1 MAAKAGASLIQ
12 LNEHFCAFQES
23 ALQERHALR
32 DARDELADL
41 RYRFET
47 FRRDAGVNAARQK
60 AESDAARECT
70 EAGLAEAREEIQ
82 QSACALWLSKYELD
96 RARRL
101 ASTLKKELNTLKKE
115 LKRACISKT
124 IADVDRVAAVESCR
138 KAEIERESRDEELRT
153 SREALVAERENYAAL
168 MVEANK
174 SRAQNE
180 LAEAAKSSA
189 EAELAKTRHDL
200 KETHEALAAERE
212 QYVLLKR
219 EVEIT
224 REQQKDAQADES
236 RAESEL
242 CKIRDDLLL
251 TQRALAAE
259 RERSQT
265 FSNKRHESDKHL
277 EQVRAAQEELRT
289 SREALAVERELS
301 TAAKLQ
307 QQDGA
312 KLRDELR
319 VYQEALDAERQ
330 RSKASVK
337 NIEAARE
344 ALARAHKKTE
354 GARTQQGN
362 AQAAKGADL
371 LESVRVLDAE
381 RSRSETLSMHSR
393 AQESEQCLKVARA
406 KQECSEPKVGEL
418 EDELAKKTLRL
429 KQKDAETRALASDRN
444 VVRDGSKGELVL
456 QGEAVETAMVERS
469 WSGVYTV

>member
-1 MAAKAGASLIQ
+1 MASKAGASLIQ
-12 LNEHFCAFQES
+12 LNEHFRAFQES

-47 FRRDAGVNAARQK
+47 FRRDAGVSAARQK

-82 QSACALWLSKYELD
+82 QSACALWLSNYELD

-101 ASTLKKELNTLKKE
+101 ASTLKKEL
-115 LKRACISKT
+115 KRACISKT
-124 IADVDRVAAVESCR
+124 TADVDRVAAVESCR

-168 MVEANK
+168 MVEAKK

-224 REQQKDAQADES
+224 REQQKDAQAVES

-307 QQDGA
+307 QRDGA

-406 KQECSEPKVGEL
+406 KQECSEQKVGEL

-444 VVRDGSKGELVL
+444 VVRDGPKGELVL
-456 QGEAVETAMVERS
+456 QGEAVETGMVERS